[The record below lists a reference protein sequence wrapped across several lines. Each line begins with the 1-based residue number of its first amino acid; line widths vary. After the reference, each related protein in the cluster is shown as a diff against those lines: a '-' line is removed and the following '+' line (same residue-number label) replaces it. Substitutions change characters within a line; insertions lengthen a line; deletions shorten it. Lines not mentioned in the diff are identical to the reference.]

1 MWLRE
6 CIILCSVTS
15 NIYIYIQH
23 IQWMRSCL
31 CLFNLFCYI
40 YSLQRPERR
49 IMPKGSHFKWDT
61 WEFNPHF
68 LTLAFTIWSKDFKSI
83 FLVIHLLA
91 AWSNQPLMSVN
102 REEGWWECRIQTK
115 SICLFNAS
123 QPSCVTLT
131 CTNLTNRKI
140 NEAPAHHS
148 SPLSAQETPAFTYC
162 GMLASLVDLL
172 GCQQTM
178 HFHSHTSPE
187 PGGNI
192 RTHCILCCESYQKTT
207 GPPSRAHKYE
217 IICHFPK
224 WN

>member
-1 MWLRE
+1 MYYFMQ
-6 CIILCSVTS
+6 CYIQHIYTS
-15 NIYIYIQH
+15 NIYSGWDHVYV
-23 IQWMRSCL
+23 CL
-31 CLFNLFCYI
+31 TYFVTFTLCKG
-40 YSLQRPERR
+40 QRER

-91 AWSNQPLMSVN
+91 AWYNQPLMSVN

>member
-1 MWLRE
+1 MRHMR
-6 CIILCSVTS
+6 IQPTFS
-15 NIYIYIQH
+15 NISIHYLIKRLQKYIFGNPSTCSLVQTSLWC
-23 IQWMRSCL
+23 QWT
-31 CLFNLFCYI
+31 
-40 YSLQRPERR
+40 ER
-49 IMPKGSHFKWDT
+49 KGDGSAGFK
-61 WEFNPHF
+61 
-68 LTLAFTIWSKDFKSI
+68 LKVYAF
-83 FLVIHLLA
+83 
-91 AWSNQPLMSVN
+91 
-102 REEGWWECRIQTK
+102 
-115 SICLFNAS
+115 FNAS

-140 NEAPAHHS
+140 NEASAHHS

-162 GMLASLVDLL
+162 RMLASLVDLL

-178 HFHSHTSPE
+178 HFHSHISPE